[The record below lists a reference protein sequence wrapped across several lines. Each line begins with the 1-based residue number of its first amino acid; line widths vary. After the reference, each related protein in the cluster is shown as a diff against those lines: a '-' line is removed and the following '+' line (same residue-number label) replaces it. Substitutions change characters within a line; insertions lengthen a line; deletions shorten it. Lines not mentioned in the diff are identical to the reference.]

1 MKRGQTIPPRPIR
14 PTNSPCPIHSG
25 HGRPRVDMVRPSP
38 IINAPKITVPRVP
51 TRSAIRPIIM
61 PPAPEPSQA
70 TALASAGTERVPPTS
85 LAISLR
91 ATTAIQAPP
100 YDIVMMKSATEATTH
115 DVLVSIE
122 DEDCS
127 IRVCSGRNSLT
138 DRRRID
144 HCAELRSAVQ
154 SDFRMAFSDGIG
166 EFPLNFDIR
175 YSRFKSPFNPL
186 GGSHERLFFENNSL
200 VCCVGNFAATL

>member
-1 MKRGQTIPPRPIR
+1 MK
-14 PTNSPCPIHSG
+14 SPCPIHSG

-38 IINAPKITVPRVP
+38 IINAPKITVPHVAP
-51 TRSAIRPIIM
+51 RSAIRPIIM

-85 LAISLR
+85 LAISLS

-100 YDIVMMKSATEATTH
+100 YDIVMMKSATEAATH

-122 DEDCS
+122 DEACS

-144 HCAELRSAVQ
+144 HYAELISAVQ
-154 SDFRMAFSDGIG
+154 SDFRMAFSGRDTR
-166 EFPLNFDIR
+166 FPAGFRYR
-175 YSRFKSPFNPL
+175 YSRFKSPVLAYKF
-186 GGSHERLFFENNSL
+186 LFL
-200 VCCVGNFAATL
+200 HKNFLFLTS

>member
-1 MKRGQTIPPRPIR
+1 M
-14 PTNSPCPIHSG
+14 
-25 HGRPRVDMVRPSP
+25 
-38 IINAPKITVPRVP
+38 
-51 TRSAIRPIIM
+51 
-61 PPAPEPSQA
+61 
-70 TALASAGTERVPPTS
+70 
-85 LAISLR
+85 AISLS

-175 YSRFKSPFNPL
+175 YSRFKFPVHPL
-186 GGSHERLFFENNSL
+186 GCSPESLFFQNNSL
-200 VCCVGNFAATL
+200 FCCVGNFAATL